1 MKPKNHAYGF
11 WGQRGTRRMENE
23 LNYVTTVLEVHIL
36 LTVYIP
42 FKFHVGNLSNSYV
55 KFDKIKVV

>member
-1 MKPKNHAYGF
+1 MA
-11 WGQRGTRRMENE
+11 NE
-23 LNYVTTVLEVHIL
+23 LNYETTVLEVHIL

-55 KFDKIKVV
+55 KLDKIVIVDCSVTLLKTDDINVISL

>member
-1 MKPKNHAYGF
+1 
-11 WGQRGTRRMENE
+11 MESE
-23 LNYVTTVLEVHIL
+23 LNYETTVLEVHIL

-55 KFDKIKVV
+55 KLDKIKVV

>member
-1 MKPKNHAYGF
+1 
-11 WGQRGTRRMENE
+11 MESE
-23 LNYVTTVLEVHIL
+23 LNYETTVLEVHI

-55 KFDKIKVV
+55 KLDKIKVV